1 MVCRIA
7 VRIKKQENPR
17 KIKRTRK
24 ILEKQEKN
32 EENYDEDDE
41 EWSDAMKD
49 VELIQKG
56 GAEMNDCWTW
66 HWGGILNNNNIQLQ
80 TRINCIFLFVII
92 YI

>member
-1 MVCRIA
+1 M
-7 VRIKKQENPR
+7 RIKKQENPR

-56 GAEMNDCWTW
+56 GAEMNDCWT
-66 HWGGILNNNNIQLQ
+66 
-80 TRINCIFLFVII
+80 
-92 YI
+92 